1 MHADKAFL
9 VKGPYKKVMEF
20 LHYRIVDVSSLKEVA
35 RRWGSESLLEGVP
48 GKREVHLARDD
59 ILESIAEMRYYKERL
74 FG

>member
-9 VKGPYKKVMEF
+9 VKGPYARVTEF
-20 LHYRIVDVSSLKEVA
+20 LHYRIVDVSTVKEVV
-35 RRWGSESLLEGVP
+35 RRWGSEELLEDVP
-48 GKREVHLARDD
+48 LKREVHLARED